1 MLYQLSY
8 VRVSP
13 ERYRTTT
20 RLAFTGRRGSA
31 LRSLAEVDA
40 EGQDAIVQGG
50 LSVTDD
56 GEVLEVGLGLVDE
69 PLTLLAAPRWQGPRP
84 HGSGACSEPLH
95 HGVQV

>member
-13 ERYRTTT
+13 ERYRTAT

-40 EGQDAIVQGG
+40 EGQDPVVQGPD
-50 LSVTDD
+50 V
-56 GEVLEVGLGLVDE
+56 
-69 PLTLLAAPRWQGPRP
+69 
-84 HGSGACSEPLH
+84 
-95 HGVQV
+95 